1 MLAIANSLDS
11 KAILDG
17 IRRRVD
23 IETPTETPD
32 WGDRLATLV
41 ADGCRDTLR

>member
-1 MLAIANSLDS
+1 MLAIANSFDS

-17 IRRRVD
+17 IRRRID

-41 ADGCRDTLR
+41 ADSYRDTLR